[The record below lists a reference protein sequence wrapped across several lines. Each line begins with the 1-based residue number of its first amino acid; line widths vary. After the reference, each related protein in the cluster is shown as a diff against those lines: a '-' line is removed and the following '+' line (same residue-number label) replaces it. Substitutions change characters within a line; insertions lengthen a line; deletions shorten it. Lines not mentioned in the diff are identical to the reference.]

1 MSIRKFMAPLFISGM
16 FASSFVGCTQTEKDA
31 HPSPDGSAKSTSPAT
46 EKADGNGVQWE
57 KSWDDARKRSADEN
71 KIVMIDF
78 YTSWCG
84 WCKVLDQKTWP
95 DKRVVELSKRLVA
108 VKLDAEAQPGADL
121 AREHKI
127 SGFPTVLFLDKAGKQ
142 VGRIDGY
149 YPPEEFAPRLKLILD
164 GSK

>member
-1 MSIRKFMAPLFISGM
+1 MSNRKLMVPLFISGTL
-16 FASSFVGCTQTEKDA
+16 ASSFVGCAQNENDA
-31 HPSPDGSAKSTSPAT
+31 PPSPGGSAKSTSPET
-46 EKADGNGVQWE
+46 GKAEGSGIQWE
-57 KSWDDARKRSADEN
+57 KTWDDARKRSTDEN

-95 DKRVVELSKRLVA
+95 DKRVAELSKRLIA
-108 VKLDAEAQPGADL
+108 IKLDAESQPGAGL

-149 YPPEEFAPRLKLILD
+149 YPPEEFAPRLKVILD
-164 GSK
+164 GAK